1 MTDRDDSRKPDSE
14 RPPSTTEQL
23 RIIGAEEAGS
33 LVARRPA
40 NDEPAS
46 ADQTDDQWAPPAE
59 APRSIGRRPVF
70 ESIPDAP
77 RGFDDDWLPGVL
89 SSPRRPEPEPLDPS
103 DLSQIPDSDDVT
115 VLGPAPSG
123 TTTAAA
129 QPAPAADEDGSAE
142 LELPH
147 WTAPPTGQVPRAL
160 VDESRRN
167 DDSWSTYASSPRWR
181 DASSDWEADDFSDV
195 AELGEDFPRTGA
207 LADRERPA
215 IDEFFA
221 FDELDD
227 EPAPRPSRG
236 GRGSRRVAIDRL
248 GTGEQRAVPGPD
260 VGAPPGGGR
269 APVGGRNIPVASA
282 LGVGLAALAIALFRI
297 GPGPSMVL
305 VAALLALGAAEFF
318 DTARKGGY
326 HPATLLGLAAAVG
339 LPAAAYWRGPDAFPL
354 VMGLA
359 VVFGLLWFLFGVDK
373 DNATANLGVTLLG
386 VGYIGGLGAFAA
398 LVLRAPGV
406 DSTAILLCGVVP
418 TVAHDVLGYVVGRN
432 AGRSLLS
439 PTVSPSKTVEGLLG
453 GCIGAVIASVAFN
466 DLIFSSPFDGLA
478 NSLLLGLVVAVLAP
492 LGDLS
497 ESLIKRDLGVK
508 DMGTALPGHGGV
520 LDRFDAMLFVLPGLY
535 YLAMLRD
542 ILPA

>member
-1 MTDRDDSRKPDSE
+1 MTDRDDSRKSESE

-40 NDEPAS
+40 DEPAAGQ
-46 ADQTDDQWAPPAE
+46 ADNSDDAWAPPAE

-89 SSPRRPEPEPLDPS
+89 STPRRPEPEPLEPDE
-103 DLSQIPDSDDVT
+103 LSQVPDSDDVT
-115 VLGPAPSG
+115 VLGPAPTS
-123 TTTAAA
+123 TANG
-129 QPAPAADEDGSAE
+129 PEPDADVDDGSAE
-142 LELPH
+142 IELPH

-167 DDSWSTYASSPRWR
+167 DESWSTYASSPRWR

-207 LADRERPA
+207 LVDRERPA

-227 EPAPRPSRG
+227 EPPPRPSRSS
-236 GRGSRRVAIDRL
+236 RASRRVSIDRR
-248 GTGEQRAVPGPD
+248 GTGEQHAVPGPD
-260 VGAPPGGGR
+260 GVGPPTTGR
-269 APVGGRNIPVASA
+269 PPAGGRNVPVAAA

-297 GPGPSMVL
+297 GPAPSMVL
-305 VAALLALGAAEFF
+305 VAAILALGAAEFF

-339 LPAAAYWRGPDAFPL
+339 LPAAAYWRGPAAFPL
-354 VMGLA
+354 VIALA
-359 VVFGLLWFLFGVDK
+359 VVFGLLWYVFGVDN

-386 VGYIGGLGAFAA
+386 TTYIGGLGAFAA
-398 LVLRAPGV
+398 LILRTPGV
-406 DSTAILLCGVVP
+406 DSTAILVCGIIP

-432 AGRSLLS
+432 AGRSLLLPS
-439 PTVSPSKTVEGLLG
+439 ISPSKTVEGLLG
-453 GCIGAVIASVAFN
+453 GCIGAVIASVVFN
-466 DLIFSSPFDGLA
+466 DLIFSSPFDGLT

-492 LGDLS
+492 LGDLA

-535 YLAMLRD
+535 YLAVLRD
-542 ILPA
+542 VLPA